1 MEFWSFI
8 ISHLDE
14 IRDQTIEHLILTIAS
29 MVLATTIGITIGILL
44 TRFEKLS
51 NPVLGIVG
59 VIQTIPSLALL
70 GFLLPV
76 FGIGVTP
83 AIIAL
88 FLYGLLPIVRN
99 TYTGITEVDPSVK
112 DASIGMGMTNAQL
125 LRYVELPLAFPVI
138 LAGIRTATVINV
150 GIATLCALIA
160 AGGLGEFIF
169 RGISLNN
176 QHMILAGA
184 IPASILA
191 VLLDATIGFIQKKP
205 ASKRTW
211 LTIGVTMILILIGF
225 FATGSSSESSKLVA
239 GFNSEFIEREDGFIG
254 LNDRYNLPM
263 EIKEMEISLMYRAL
277 YNGDVDVIDGFST
290 DGRIK
295 EFNLKS
301 LIDDKNYFPPYYAA
315 PVVNG
320 ETLEK
325 YPEIETALNLISN
338 QLNDEK
344 MAELNYLVD
353 GKKQELSEVAN
364 AFLKELNI
372 YASIDA
378 GKSDKPDIII
388 GSKAFT
394 ENFLLAHIFAQVI
407 ENKTSLKT
415 KLQLGFGGTKLIF
428 DAIRFGE
435 IDIYPE
441 YTGTG
446 YLVLLQKSSSD
457 VTDFTNPDV
466 IYKDVKF
473 EFIEQHNL
481 HWLEPL
487 GFNNTFALMMR
498 TEHADSLK
506 ITTVSGLSEYL
517 NGK

>member
-1 MEFWSFI
+1 MDFWNFI

-14 IRDQTIEHLILTIAS
+14 IRDQTVEHLILTIAS
-29 MVLATTIGITIGILL
+29 MVLATSIGISIGILL

-51 NPVLGIVG
+51 NPVLAVVGI
-59 VIQTIPSLALL
+59 IQTIPSLALL
-70 GFLLPV
+70 GFLLPI

-112 DASIGMGMTNAQL
+112 DASVGMGMTNSQL

-191 VLLDATIGFIQKKP
+191 ILLDTTIGFIQKKP

-211 LTIGVTMILILIGF
+211 VIIGVASLLIVSGF
-225 FATGSSSESSKLVA
+225 FATGSRSESRLIA
-239 GFNSEFIEREDGFIG
+239 GFNYEFIEREDGFTG
-254 LNDRYNLPM
+254 LDALYNLPM
-263 EIKEMEISLMYRAL
+263 EIKEMEISLMYQAL

-301 LIDDKNYFPPYYAA
+301 LVDDKNYFPPYYAA

-320 ETLEK
+320 NTLEK
-325 YPEIETALNLISN
+325 YPEITEALSLIAN
-338 QLNDEK
+338 QLDDEK

-353 GKKQELSEVAN
+353 GQKQELAEVAN
-364 AFLKELNI
+364 TFLKELNI
-372 YASIDA
+372 YTSTDA
-378 GKSDKPDIII
+378 GNSDEPDIII

-394 ENFLLAHIFAQVI
+394 ENFLLAHLFAQLI

-428 DAIRFGE
+428 DAIRTGE

-446 YLVLLQKSSSD
+446 YLVLLQKSSKD
-457 VTDFTNPDV
+457 VSDFTDPDV
-466 IYKDVKF
+466 IYNDVKK
-473 EFIEQHNL
+473 EFIERHNL

-498 TEHADSLK
+498 TKHADSLQ
-506 ITTVSGLSEYL
+506 ITTVSGLSDYL

>member
-1 MEFWSFI
+1 MDFWNFI
-8 ISHLDE
+8 ISHLSE
-14 IRDQTIEHLILTIAS
+14 IRDQTIEHLILTVAS
-29 MVLATTIGITIGILL
+29 MVLSTSVGITVGILL
-44 TRFEKLS
+44 TRFQKLS
-51 NPVLGIVG
+51 NPVLGFVG

-70 GFLLPV
+70 GFLLPI

-99 TYTGITEVDPSVK
+99 TYTGIIEVDPAVK
-112 DASIGMGMTNAQL
+112 DASIGMGMTNFQL
-125 LRYVELPLAFPVI
+125 LKYVELPLAFPII

-176 QHMILAGA
+176 QYMILAGA

-205 ASKRTW
+205 ASRRTW
-211 LTIGVTMILILIGF
+211 VTMGVSIVLILVGF
-225 FATGSSSESSKLVA
+225 FISGSKTESRLIA

-254 LNDRYNLPM
+254 LDALYDLPM
-263 EIKEMEISLMYRAL
+263 EIKEMEISLMYQAL

-290 DGRIK
+290 DGRIQ

-315 PVVNG
+315 PIVNG
-320 ETLEK
+320 ETLER
-325 YPEIETALNLISN
+325 YPEINEALDVIAN
-338 QLNDEK
+338 QLSDEK
-344 MAELNYLVD
+344 MAGLNYLVD
-353 GKKQELSEVAN
+353 GQKQELAEVAN
-364 AFLKELNI
+364 AFLRELNI
-372 YASIDA
+372 YASTDA
-378 GKSDKPDIII
+378 GSSEDPDIII

-407 ENKTSLKT
+407 ENKTTLKT

-428 DAIRFGE
+428 DAIRLGE

-446 YLVLLQKSSSD
+446 YLVLLQKSSKD
-457 VTDFTNPDV
+457 VSDFTDPDV
-466 IYKDVKF
+466 IYNDVKKDF
-473 EFIEQHNL
+473 AEKHNL
-481 HWLEPL
+481 RWLKPL

-506 ITTVSGLSEYL
+506 ITTVSGLSDYL
-517 NGK
+517 NSK